1 MLFFFSRKI
10 FNAYNEQKGDII
22 MANFLSGFWTPSMIM
37 TTVMMMASMA
47 AFIAAMVYL
56 NDDEEKDSE

>member
-1 MLFFFSRKI
+1 
-10 FNAYNEQKGDII
+10 

-37 TTVMMMASMA
+37 TTVMM
-47 AFIAAMVYL
+47 IAAMVYL